1 MLPVDAKNCKICGSR
16 KTKHESGI
24 CSVCRRRKK
33 SSPVYSVRRTRD
45 GGRDRTMQKV
55 NRGKNYTCLIIKID
69 FSPENRRLTYGFMQI
84 LSW

>member
-1 MLPVDAKNCKICGSR
+1 MQRTVKFVAVEKLNMRAVFAV
-16 KTKHESGI
+16 
-24 CSVCRRRKK
+24 SVGDEK

-84 LSW
+84 LSC

>member
-1 MLPVDAKNCKICGSR
+1 MQRTVKFVAVEKLNMRAVFAVSAGD
-16 KTKHESGI
+16 E
-24 CSVCRRRKK
+24 K

>member
-1 MLPVDAKNCKICGSR
+1 MQRTVKFVAVEKLHMRAVFAVSVGDEKN
-16 KTKHESGI
+16 
-24 CSVCRRRKK
+24 
-33 SSPVYSVRRTRD
+33 SPVYSVRRTRD

>member
-1 MLPVDAKNCKICGSR
+1 MQRTVKFVVVEKLNMRAVFAV
-16 KTKHESGI
+16 
-24 CSVCRRRKK
+24 SVGDEK

-84 LSW
+84 LSC

>member
-1 MLPVDAKNCKICGSR
+1 MQRTVKFVAVEKLNMRAVFVV
-16 KTKHESGI
+16 
-24 CSVCRRRKK
+24 SVGDEK

>member
-1 MLPVDAKNCKICGSR
+1 MQRTVKFVAVEKLNMRAVFAV
-16 KTKHESGI
+16 
-24 CSVCRRRKK
+24 SVGDEK

>member
-1 MLPVDAKNCKICGSR
+1 MQRTVKFVAVEKLNMRAVFAVSDGD
-16 KTKHESGI
+16 E
-24 CSVCRRRKK
+24 K

>member
-1 MLPVDAKNCKICGSR
+1 MQRTVKFVAVEKLNMRAVFAV
-16 KTKHESGI
+16 
-24 CSVCRRRKK
+24 SVGDEK
-33 SSPVYSVRRTRD
+33 SSTVYSARRTRD